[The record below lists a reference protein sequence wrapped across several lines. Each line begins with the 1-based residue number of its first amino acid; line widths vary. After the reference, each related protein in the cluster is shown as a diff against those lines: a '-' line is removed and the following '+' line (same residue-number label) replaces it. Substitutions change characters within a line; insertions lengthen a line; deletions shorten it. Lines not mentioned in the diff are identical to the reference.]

1 MTWDNYGDWHLDHI
15 IPISSANSENEA
27 INLCFYDNFQ
37 PLWAK
42 DNWSKSNK
50 IHQK

>member
-1 MTWDNYGDWHLDHI
+1 MFKRLCTECGFKG
-15 IPISSANSENEA
+15 SENEA